1 MAVGLPR
8 RDSVHITTRNA
19 CTRAAAYAAL
29 PSVALYRPQVFGE
42 GGQLDPSAD
51 VAGALLYDAILL
63 DTSEHLAAVAAEGA
77 SEGAP
82 PPPPLHAPAFKKT
95 TRRLLKRLR
104 KLNTSD
110 VYAGKPV
117 RQGSAQMAALEFLR
131 TLRVLARAMHGRLR
145 GIDGLSVAP
154 DGGWAV
160 RGLACLFLASG
171 RTPYEGAWEAPGATA
186 CMVAQADEPSE
197 LATIGAVFCN
207 SALAAEAQ
215 ITATLDRVATGGPD
229 LDALMVPEMRKAAE
243 AAAAA
248 KRAAAAP
255 PDAEEAEGAAATPA
269 PPAASTGAAAGL
281 SAALEE
287 SALRLL
293 HELDVGT
300 FGEDGTPYNGT
311 AAAAPGAG
319 DGAAAPAVAAA
330 DAESA
335 AEL

>member
-1 MAVGLPR
+1 M
-8 RDSVHITTRNA
+8 
-19 CTRAAAYAAL
+19 
-29 PSVALYRPQVFGE
+29 QVFGE
-42 GGQLDPSAD
+42 GAPLDPSSD

-63 DTSEHLAAVAAEGA
+63 DTSEHLAASAAAAGA
-77 SEGAP
+77 AAADA
-82 PPPPLHAPAFKKT
+82 PPLHAPAFKKT

-104 KLNTSD
+104 RFNTSD
-110 VYAGKPV
+110 SYAGKPV

-131 TLRVLARAMHGRLR
+131 TLRMLARAMHGRLR
-145 GIDGLSVAP
+145 GIDGLTVAP

-248 KRAAAAP
+248 KRAAAAEAD
-255 PDAEEAEGAAATPA
+255 PDDAQEAAATPA
-269 PPAASTGAAAGL
+269 PQPPAGL

-300 FGEDGTPYNGT
+300 FGEDGTPYNAST
-311 AAAAPGAG
+311 AAEAAVAASDSAASAGAAAGG
-319 DGAAAPAVAAA
+319 DGAAA
-330 DAESA
+330 DAETAS
-335 AEL
+335 EL